1 METVIASER
10 SSHPDAVAAM
20 EAWTAPVS
28 GEVRELLESV
38 RERMRRLG
46 GRSLVRD
53 RRSARILRDGRIGI
67 GVCEDVRAVEVAR
80 PDDAMSFL
88 CLLDVD
94 ARPQVRLRGVR
105 PLGSARSP
113 EKTGA
118 AAGDGSGRC
127 TLLRAYAAINVA
139 TSLQSLTPFEL
150 TARTCTV

>member
-10 SSHPDAVAAM
+10 SSHPDPVAAM
-20 EAWTAPVS
+20 EAWTAHVS
-28 GEVRELLESV
+28 GGHDCSKPGASGCGG
-38 RERMRRLG
+38 LG
-46 GRSLVRD
+46 GRLLVCD
-53 RRSARILRDGRIGI
+53 RRSARILREGRIGI